1 MNKRLIE
8 LIKEEF
14 DKKLA
19 VKTGWGRNEIKQALN
34 ESITDALAT
43 MIDLIDDKKDVTD

>member
-19 VKTGWGRNEIKQALN
+19 VKTGWGRNEIKQALE
-34 ESITDALAT
+34 ESISTAALCI
-43 MIDLIDDKKDVTD
+43 IDEKELTE